1 VKIVLAGFISS
12 PFRFNLSDA
21 HPPLPLPPSPP
32 TLRTSHGISIHAP
45 ISAEPWDVPG
55 AVRAFAVG
63 GTPADCA
70 LVATRVLFRNVPFAL
85 VLSGINRGDNAGLHV
100 VYSGTLAGARE
111 GAMRGGGDAIDGG
124 EEGGAVGIAISLAS
138 YKRDADYAFAARFA
152 ADLALAAVA
161 RVPGFIDA
169 MRGNVLNV
177 NVPAIPAGAI
187 KGVKR
192 TVPGKSCTQPDWIRV
207 PPPAAADAD
216 YTSEGGKKS
225 STTLARVDDDAS
237 DRAADDDAAS
247 GGWIKG
253 KRWFRNMPGAAA
265 CDRTEG
271 TDWRAVDDG
280 YVSVSALGSGFETIG
295 DEGAR
300 AYSIARRG
308 RDEARAE
315 ALGDLLEEAWRASA
329 GGAGGAGCRDARGGS
344 G

>member
-1 VKIVLAGFISS
+1 MKIVLAGFISS

-21 HPPLPLPPSPP
+21 HPPPPLPPSPP

-216 YTSEGGKKS
+216 YTSEGEKKNS
-225 STTLARVDDDAS
+225 PTLARVDDDAS

-295 DEGAR
+295 DERAR

-329 GGAGGAGCRDARGGS
+329 GGAGCRDARGGS